1 MIRDLLMKRI
11 IYNIIK
17 TFTVLAF
24 CALVIVPFVTNE
36 AEAATS
42 AETLNLAYVK
52 MNQSGE
58 GYYWDNI
65 NRVLTLT
72 DLVIETEED
81 FGIRLPEN
89 ATIEL
94 KGTSRIKAGKYALG
108 CPSNVSIKGKG
119 ELILESGD
127 SAIFVHSKTDSHK
140 FRIFDG
146 KITAKG
152 TLHAIKSEIAE
163 ISITGGEVSFES
175 AEGAAVNSRVFSV
188 TGGEVSVNG
197 GVFATH
203 LIRINEAEV
212 NVTNT
217 VAEALDSENLLELEN
232 VKILV
237 GSKKGKLTEA
247 QEYNGEKYFST
258 EPVSPGPRDSILFGE
273 GVPITVDYALLIG
286 AILLVA
292 AAIALPIV
300 RKHIKT
306 KKLYASLE
314 AEKAEKEKK

>member
-1 MIRDLLMKRI
+1 MLMKRK
-11 IYNIIK
+11 IYNLIK
-17 TFTVLAF
+17 TFTVLAV
-24 CALVIVPFVTNE
+24 CVLAIIPFVTNE
-36 AEAATS
+36 AKAATS

-65 NRVLTLT
+65 NRVLTLN
-72 DLVIETEED
+72 DLVIDTDED

-140 FRIFDG
+140 FRVFEG
-146 KITAKG
+146 KVTAKG
-152 TLHAIKSEIAE
+152 TLHGIKSEIAE
-163 ISITGGEVSFES
+163 ISITGGVVNFES

-188 TGGEVSVNG
+188 TGGEVNVNG
-197 GVFATH
+197 GVVATH
-203 LIRINEAEV
+203 LIRINEAKV
-212 NVTNT
+212 NVSNA
-217 VAEALDSENLLELEN
+217 VAEALDSKNLLELEN

-237 GSKKGKLTEA
+237 GSKAGKLSEVE
-247 QEYNGEKYFST
+247 EYKGEKYFST

-273 GVPITVDYALLIG
+273 GVPITVDYALLVG
-286 AILLVA
+286 AIVLVA
-292 AAIALPIV
+292 AAIVLPVV
-300 RKHIKT
+300 RKRIKT
-306 KKLYASLE
+306 KKLYAALE
-314 AEKAEKEKK
+314 AEKTEKEKK